1 VAKSLNELKAENAA
15 AEAAKVDTPITDVK
29 DDIKDEYVEVVEDVK
44 ADTDKTKPE
53 DDGEDK
59 PELEPWQLTDEAEA
73 SEDDRKTGF
82 VPNHEAAKRRKQAQA
97 LKGELSE
104 AKTENE
110 ELLARLAALESGT
123 AKPPPQQQVATESIK
138 PKREDF
144 YEHDDPD
151 EAFTDALVDWK
162 LDKSFSAQSTKTQQS
177 EQLANQTRNQEA
189 QQQVIQKS
197 LDDHYGRAAELVADG
212 KVSGE
217 SYKNADRMV
226 RMSMDNIVKGRGD
239 VLTDALIS
247 TLNSLG
253 KGSEKVIYQLGV
265 NPLKLQELQSK
276 LIADPSGL
284 TASAYLGQLQSQI
297 QTPGKR
303 RSQAPAP
310 GEDVNGE
317 GGSGGK
323 GGTMQKQYAKSNDPS
338 ERVSMKRKAKANGI
352 DVSNW

>member
-1 VAKSLNELKAENAA
+1 MAKSLNELKAENAA
-15 AEAAKVDTPITDVK
+15 AELAKVDTLVVDVK
-29 DDIKDEYVEVVEDVK
+29 EDIKGEYVEVVEEIK
-44 ADTDKTKPE
+44 ADDTGGDHQE
-53 DDGEDK
+53 GDEQEV
-59 PELEPWQLTDEAEA
+59 ELESWQLTEEAEA

-104 AKTENE
+104 AKSENE

-123 AKPPPQQQVATESIK
+123 AKPPQKQVVTDSPK

-144 YEHDDPD
+144 YDNDDPD
-151 EAFTDALVDWK
+151 EAYTDALVDWK
-162 LDKSFSAQSTKTQQS
+162 LDKSISAQNTKTQQS
-177 EQLANQTRNQEA
+177 EKLANQTRNQEA
-189 QQQVIQKS
+189 QQQVVQKS
-197 LDDHYGRAAELVADG
+197 LDDHYGRAAELVAEG
-212 KVSGE
+212 KVSEE

-226 RMSMDNIVKGRGD
+226 RMSMNNIVKGQGD

-253 KGSEKVIYQLGV
+253 KGSEKVMYQLGV

-276 LIADPSGL
+276 LIADPTGL

-317 GGSGGK
+317 GGNGGK
-323 GGTMQKQYAKSNDPS
+323 AGTMQKQYAKSNDPS
-338 ERVSMKRKAKANGI
+338 ERVSMKRKAKAQGV
-352 DVSNW
+352 DVSKW

>member
-1 VAKSLNELKAENAA
+1 MAQSLNELKAENVA
-15 AEAAKVDTPITDVK
+15 AEAAKVDTPVVDVK
-29 DDIKDEYVEVVEDVK
+29 ENIKDEYVEVVAEVK
-44 ADTDKTKPE
+44 ADEGKTKPE
-53 DDGEDK
+53 DEGEGK
-59 PELEPWQLTDEAEA
+59 PELESWQLTEEAEA
-73 SEDDRKTGF
+73 SENDRKTGF
-82 VPNHEAAKRRKQAQA
+82 VPNHEAAEKRRKNRA

-104 AKTENE
+104 AKDENE
-110 ELLARLAALESGT
+110 ELLARIAALESGK
-123 AKPPPQQQVATESIK
+123 AQAPQQQAVTEAPK
-138 PKREDF
+138 PKRDDF
-144 YEHDDPD
+144 CDSDDPD

-162 LDKSFSAQSTKTQQS
+162 LDKSISAQNTKTQHS
-177 EQLANQTRNQEA
+177 EQLATQTRNQEA
-189 QQQVIQKS
+189 QQQTIQKS

-212 KVSGE
+212 KVSEE

-239 VLTDALIS
+239 ILTDALIS

-253 KGSEKVIYQLGV
+253 KGSEKVMYQLGV

-303 RSQAPAP
+303 RSQAPEP

-317 GGSGGK
+317 GGNGGK
-323 GGTMQKQYAKSNDPS
+323 AGTIQKQYAKSNDPQ
-338 ERVSMKRKAKANGI
+338 ERVSMKRKAKREGI
-352 DVSNW
+352 DTSNW